1 MRASDGI
8 LRAGLVVA
16 NLPLVEN
23 GFNRFTGQEGGGGG
37 GKGQRGRRGEG
48 RRRRGE
54 EEEKKKK
61 QSECIM
67 FE

>member
-23 GFNRFTGQEGGGGG
+23 GFNSFTGQEGGGGG
-37 GKGQRGRRGEG
+37 GQRGRRGEG
-48 RRRRGE
+48 RRRGGE

-61 QSECIM
+61 E
-67 FE
+67 ER